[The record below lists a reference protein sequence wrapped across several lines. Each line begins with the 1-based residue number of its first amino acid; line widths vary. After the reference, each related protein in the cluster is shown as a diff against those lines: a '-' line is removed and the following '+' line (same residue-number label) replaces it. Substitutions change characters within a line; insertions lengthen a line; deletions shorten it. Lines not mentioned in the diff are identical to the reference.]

1 MKRVFLF
8 TALSASILASSCV
21 SKKKYGALES
31 ELDNTKSELMKT
43 RVEKDEYEAKYGK
56 IQKRVSSYYSKINS
70 LQEENDR
77 KLEMAGDLAPVSND
91 SKKVMRETL
100 KNVDQDKLAEAK
112 TLSDS
117 LNLAVSY
124 NLKRSLADGNDED
137 IDIDVNQ
144 TVVQITIS
152 DKLLFK
158 SGSYWV
164 NSKAN
169 KLLGRIAEVV
179 NSESAMEVLVE
190 GHTDAQTLKKE
201 SYIEDNW
208 DLSVRRATSI
218 VRVLQDKFDVDGK
231 QLIAAGRSSFLPLA
245 DNDSA
250 EGRAKNRRTRIIILP
265 NLDKFLAML
274 ESK

>member
-1 MKRVFLF
+1 MKKVILL
-8 TALSASILASSCV
+8 TALSMTVLASSCV
-21 SKKKYGALES
+21 SKKKYTALES

-43 RVEKDEYEAKYGK
+43 RVEKDEYEAKYEK
-56 IQKRVSSYYSKINS
+56 VQKRVSNYYAKINS
-70 LQEENDR
+70 LQKENNR
-77 KLEMAGDLAPVSND
+77 KLEMAGDLAPVSNN
-91 SKKVMRETL
+91 SKEAMRRTL
-100 KNVDQDKLAEAK
+100 KNVAPEKLAGAK

-117 LNLAVSY
+117 LNLAVSH
-124 NLKRSLADGNDED
+124 NLKESLSDGNDED
-137 IDIDVNQ
+137 IDIDVDQ

-179 NSESAMEVLVE
+179 KSEPAMEVLVE

-201 SYIEDNW
+201 SYIQDNW

-218 VRVLQDKFDVDGK
+218 VRLMQDKYGVDGG
-231 QLIAAGRSSFLPLA
+231 QLIAAGRSSFKPVA

-250 EGRAKNRRTRIIILP
+250 DGRAKNRRTRIIILP

>member
-1 MKRVFLF
+1 
-8 TALSASILASSCV
+8 
-21 SKKKYGALES
+21 
-31 ELDNTKSELMKT
+31 
-43 RVEKDEYEAKYGK
+43 
-56 IQKRVSSYYSKINS
+56 
-70 LQEENDR
+70 
-77 KLEMAGDLAPVSND
+77 MAGDLAPVSNN
-91 SKKVMRETL
+91 SKEAMRRTL
-100 KNVDQDKLAEAK
+100 KNVDREKLAGAK

-117 LNLAVSY
+117 LNLAVSH
-124 NLKRSLADGNDED
+124 NLKESLSDGNDED
-137 IDIDVNQ
+137 IDIDVDQ

-179 NSESAMEVLVE
+179 KSEPAMEVLVE

-201 SYIEDNW
+201 SYIQDNW

-218 VRVLQDKFDVDGK
+218 VRLMQDKYGVDGG
-231 QLIAAGRSSFLPLA
+231 QLIAAGRSSFKPVA

-250 EGRAKNRRTRIIILP
+250 DGRAKNRRTRIIILP

>member
-1 MKRVFLF
+1 MKKVFLF

-43 RVEKDEYEAKYGK
+43 RVEKDEYEAKYEK
-56 IQKRVSSYYSKINS
+56 VQKRVSNYYAKINS
-70 LQEENDR
+70 LQKENNR

-91 SKKVMRETL
+91 SKEAMRKTL
-100 KNVDQDKLAEAK
+100 KNVNPERLAGAK

-124 NLKRSLADGNDED
+124 NLKQSLSDGNDED
-137 IDIDVNQ
+137 IDIDVDQ

-179 NSESAMEVLVE
+179 KSEPAMEVLIE
-190 GHTDAQTLKKE
+190 GHTDTQTLKKE

-218 VRVLQDKFDVDGK
+218 VRVLQDKYDVNGN
-231 QLIAAGRSSFLPLA
+231 QLIAAGRSSFNPVA

-250 EGRAKNRRTRIIILP
+250 DGRAKNRRTRIIILP

>member
-1 MKRVFLF
+1 MKKVILL
-8 TALSASILASSCV
+8 TALSMTVLASSCV
-21 SKKKYGALES
+21 SKKKYTALES

-43 RVEKDEYEAKYGK
+43 RVEKDEYEAKYEK
-56 IQKRVSSYYSKINS
+56 VQKRVSNYYAKINS
-70 LQEENDR
+70 LQKENNR
-77 KLEMAGDLAPVSND
+77 KLEMADLAPVSND
-91 SKKVMRETL
+91 SKEAMRRTL
-100 KNVDQDKLAEAK
+100 KNVDPEKLAGAK

-117 LNLAVSY
+117 LNLAVSH
-124 NLKRSLADGNDED
+124 NLKESLSDGNDED
-137 IDIDVNQ
+137 IDIDVDQ

-179 NSESAMEVLVE
+179 KSEPAMEVLVE

-201 SYIEDNW
+201 SYIQDNW

-218 VRVLQDKFDVDGK
+218 VRLMQDKYGVDGG
-231 QLIAAGRSSFLPLA
+231 QLIAAGRSSFKPVA

-250 EGRAKNRRTRIIILP
+250 DGRAKNRRTRIIILP

>member
-1 MKRVFLF
+1 MKKVILL
-8 TALSASILASSCV
+8 TALSMTVLASSCV
-21 SKKKYGALES
+21 SKKKYTALES

-43 RVEKDEYEAKYGK
+43 RVEKDEYEAKYEK
-56 IQKRVSSYYSKINS
+56 VQKRVSNYYAKINS
-70 LQEENDR
+70 LQKENNR

-91 SKKVMRETL
+91 SKEAMRRTL
-100 KNVDQDKLAEAK
+100 KNVDPEKLAGAK

-117 LNLAVSY
+117 LNLAVSH
-124 NLKRSLADGNDED
+124 NLKESLSDGNDED
-137 IDIDVNQ
+137 IDIDVDQ

-179 NSESAMEVLVE
+179 KSEPAMEVLVE

-201 SYIEDNW
+201 SYIQDNW

-218 VRVLQDKFDVDGK
+218 VRLMQDKYGVDGG
-231 QLIAAGRSSFLPLA
+231 QLIAAGRSSFKPVA

-250 EGRAKNRRTRIIILP
+250 DGRAKNRRTRIIILP

>member
-1 MKRVFLF
+1 MKKVLLL
-8 TALSASILASSCV
+8 TTMSITVLASSCV
-21 SKKKYGALES
+21 SKKKYTALES

-43 RVEKDEYEAKYGK
+43 RVEKDEYEAKYEK
-56 IQKRVSSYYSKINS
+56 VQKRVSNYYAKINS
-70 LQEENDR
+70 LQKENNR
-77 KLEMAGDLAPVSND
+77 KLEMAGDLAPVSNN
-91 SKKVMRETL
+91 SKEAMRRTL
-100 KNVDQDKLAEAK
+100 KNVDPEKLAGAK

-117 LNLAVSY
+117 LNLAVSH
-124 NLKRSLADGNDED
+124 NLKESLSDGNDED
-137 IDIDVNQ
+137 IDIDVDQ

-179 NSESAMEVLVE
+179 KSEPAMEVLVE

-201 SYIEDNW
+201 SYIQDNW

-218 VRVLQDKFDVDGK
+218 VRLMQDKYGVDGG
-231 QLIAAGRSSFLPLA
+231 QLIAAGRSSFKPVA

-250 EGRAKNRRTRIIILP
+250 DGRAKNRRTRIIILP

>member
-1 MKRVFLF
+1 M
-8 TALSASILASSCV
+8 
-21 SKKKYGALES
+21 
-31 ELDNTKSELMKT
+31 
-43 RVEKDEYEAKYGK
+43 
-56 IQKRVSSYYSKINS
+56 
-70 LQEENDR
+70 
-77 KLEMAGDLAPVSND
+77 
-91 SKKVMRETL
+91 
-100 KNVDQDKLAEAK
+100 DQDKLAEAK

>member
-1 MKRVFLF
+1 MKRVILL
-8 TALSASILASSCV
+8 TTLSMTVLASSCV
-21 SKKKYGALES
+21 SKKKYTSLES
-31 ELDNTKSELMKT
+31 ELDDTKSELMKT
-43 RVEKDEYEAKYGK
+43 RVEKDEYEAKYEK
-56 IQKRVSSYYSKINS
+56 VQKRVSNYYAKINS
-70 LQEENDR
+70 LQKENNR
-77 KLEMAGDLAPVSND
+77 KLEMAGDLAPVSNN
-91 SKKVMRETL
+91 SKEAMRKTL
-100 KNVDQDKLAEAK
+100 KNVNPEKLAGAK

-117 LNLAVSY
+117 LNLAVSH
-124 NLKRSLADGNDED
+124 NLKQSLSDGNDED
-137 IDIDVNQ
+137 IDIDVDQ

-179 NSESAMEVLVE
+179 KSEPAMEVLVE

-201 SYIEDNW
+201 SYIQDNW

-218 VRVLQDKFDVDGK
+218 VRVMQDKYGVDGG
-231 QLIAAGRSSFLPLA
+231 QLIAAGRSSFKPVA

-250 EGRAKNRRTRIIILP
+250 DGRAKNRRTRIIILP

-274 ESK
+274 EAN